1 MSGKAGAGSF
11 VARALAR
18 SSSHRSVGEGQGMSQ
33 RGFTLIELL
42 VTLAVLV
49 VLIGLAAPNL
59 SQLLLNSRASA
70 ELSAFSDMLNY
81 ARREAVQGAQTI
93 RVSGPLAAD
102 GAWQVLR
109 ERDSQEL
116 RRFAPLS
123 LFAVEPEG
131 LQSVLFD
138 SQGRLLS
145 ASRVSLD
152 LAVKD
157 SSLDCAAFNRT
168 ISIELSG
175 SISQQK
181 GDCQ

>member
-1 MSGKAGAGSF
+1 M
-11 VARALAR
+11 
-18 SSSHRSVGEGQGMSQ
+18 
-33 RGFTLIELL
+33 IELL

-145 ASRVSLD
+145 ASRVNLD

>member
-1 MSGKAGAGSF
+1 M
-11 VARALAR
+11 
-18 SSSHRSVGEGQGMSQ
+18 
-33 RGFTLIELL
+33 IELL
-42 VTLAVLV
+42 VTLVVLAI
-49 VLIGLAAPNL
+49 LIGLAAPNL

-93 RVSGPLAAD
+93 RVRGPLAAD
-102 GAWQVLR
+102 GAWQVVR

-123 LFAVEPEG
+123 LFAVEPAG

-145 ASRVSLD
+145 AARVNLD

-157 SSLDCAAFNRT
+157 TSLDCAAFNRT